1 MAVLSEQVRSG
12 FEERFGR
19 APDGLWFA
27 PGRVNLIGE
36 HVDYAEGLCLPIALA
51 QTTIAAVARRD
62 DDRLRIASLDAAEMV
77 EIDLDEVG
85 PGNPGNW
92 ASYVAGV
99 LWALR
104 RAGHVVG
111 GVDVLVGSDVPIGAG
126 LSSSAALEGSVGAA
140 ASDLFGL
147 GLLASDDGRREL
159 ADHCRA
165 AENDIA
171 QAPTGG
177 LDQTASLRA
186 SAGHAL
192 EIDCRDFSV
201 VHAPF
206 DPDSLG
212 LALIVVDTRAK
223 HSLVD
228 GQYGAR
234 RAAVERAAE
243 VLGVGSLRDVPFEE
257 LTDALSRLPE
267 DLVPRARHVVS
278 EIERVRQAVRAL
290 QDGDMTRFGELWY
303 ESHASLRDDF
313 EVSCVELDAVVEVA
327 REHGALGAR
336 MTGGGFGGSAIALLP
351 TERVEAFTA
360 SVAER
365 FAAQGWDAPRVFPA
379 RAGAPAGWLE

>member
-1 MAVLSEQVRSG
+1 M
-12 FEERFGR
+12 
-19 APDGLWFA
+19 
-27 PGRVNLIGE
+27 
-36 HVDYAEGLCLPIALA
+36 
-51 QTTIAAVARRD
+51 
-62 DDRLRIASLDAAEMV
+62 
-77 EIDLDEVG
+77 
-85 PGNPGNW
+85 
-92 ASYVAGV
+92 
-99 LWALR
+99 
-104 RAGHVVG
+104 
-111 GVDVLVGSDVPIGAG
+111 
-126 LSSSAALEGSVGAA
+126 GAA

-351 TERVEAFTA
+351 TERVEAFAA
-360 SVAER
+360 SVTER

-379 RAGAPAGWLE
+379 RAGAPAGRLE

>member
-379 RAGAPAGWLE
+379 RAGAPAGRLE